1 MTDLASW
8 WEEMRDRIHQGLVE
22 NSARF
27 HPKVIVYE
35 GMAGWG
41 AIYSRLVEGL
51 HRLGWRRDSDN
62 WRPPAGVEFETAYA
76 ALCDDVPPAPG
87 MARENMQP
95 LIEGGYP
102 DSEVW
107 FEQFG
112 SYPELRIEGDALV
125 FNPHR

>member
-51 HRLGWRRDSDN
+51 QRLGWRRATS
-62 WRPPAGVEFETAYA
+62 RY
-76 ALCDDVPPAPG
+76 APG
-87 MARENMQP
+87 ATACGAGMQMP
-95 LIEGGYP
+95 L
-102 DSEVW
+102 
-107 FEQFG
+107 
-112 SYPELRIEGDALV
+112 R
-125 FNPHR
+125 